1 MNKIWLVTQRE
12 YLTRVKNKTFILT
25 TLLTPLGILVFMAAV
40 VFVMSTGS
48 DKAKTINVFDP
59 TNLLEKELISRD
71 NLTFSFSNESLEA
84 QKELYKAK
92 KINGIIEIPALT
104 DSLASKYSYKYHA
117 DKPLAMDESF
127 AIDKA
132 IGKKIRNYKLKKLN
146 IDETMLKN
154 LDTDVSSIP
163 VTILED
169 KKISSITNV
178 VSSVLGGVV
187 GYAMFFIILFYGMQV
202 MRSVMEEKINRIVEV
217 LISSLKPFELMM
229 GKVIGVGLVGLTQI
243 GIWLILMPLIY
254 IIGASLFGVNA
265 DGIGSLAT
273 NDMPIDQMALTSQ
286 DKISQVFFELKSMN
300 WWLIL
305 PLTLFYFLGG
315 YFAYSAIFAAIGSA
329 VGEDINDANSLTLPV
344 MMPLMFSMY
353 IGISAVNAPDSS
365 LAVWSSMIP
374 LLSSIVMPVRLP
386 FDPPWWQIAIS
397 VVSLIIFSVLVVW
410 LAARIYRVG
419 ILMYGKKASF
429 KELAKWVF
437 YKG

>member
-1 MNKIWLVTQRE
+1 
-12 YLTRVKNKTFILT
+12 
-25 TLLTPLGILVFMAAV
+25 
-40 VFVMSTGS
+40 
-48 DKAKTINVFDP
+48 
-59 TNLLEKELISRD
+59 
-71 NLTFSFSNESLEA
+71 
-84 QKELYKAK
+84 
-92 KINGIIEIPALT
+92 
-104 DSLASKYSYKYHA
+104 
-117 DKPLAMDESF
+117 
-127 AIDKA
+127 
-132 IGKKIRNYKLKKLN
+132 
-146 IDETMLKN
+146 
-154 LDTDVSSIP
+154 
-163 VTILED
+163 
-169 KKISSITNV
+169 
-178 VSSVLGGVV
+178 
-187 GYAMFFIILFYGMQV
+187 MFFIILFYGMQV

-254 IIGASLFGVNA
+254 IIGAALFGVNA

-273 NDMPIDQMALTSQ
+273 NDMPIDQMALSSQ